1 VALST
6 VWQAEAAM
14 GQSDRTHLDHLVGW
28 WAVLA
33 DLCFSD
39 LVLYLPVDVEAE
51 GSTVDGFVMAQHIRP
66 ATSQT
71 IYPTE
76 LVGEVRT
83 TTQRPLVAEAFVTGG
98 MVEGRIDSAWLGEQI
113 QVEAIPVCRGD
124 HVVAVIT
131 REFVSSTR
139 REAGELERTYAEVFN
154 RFAQMIGAG
163 ALPFGVEEDRLP
175 DGPRVGDGVIVT
187 DGGGV
192 ITYASPNAVSALM
205 RPSAGS
211 GPKVVGERLDQ
222 VGLGSVGLDALVT
235 RQPASVEIGT
245 GGDIIISIRCI
256 PLLAAGEVT
265 GSVVLLRDI
274 SDLRRRDRMLL
285 SKDATIREIH
295 HRVKNNLQTISA
307 LLRLQ
312 GRRLVEP
319 SARLAVEESVRRI
332 RAIAIVHE
340 ILSREPGDDVPFA
353 DILRPLIRMV
363 EEGLVSSE
371 RPVRFAVEGDPGLL
385 PSPAAT
391 SLAVVLSELFQNVV
405 EHAYPLSLGPAEG
418 LVRVRFDNRGEH
430 LAVVV
435 EDDGVGL
442 PVGYTID
449 GSDSLGLSIVRTLV
463 TSELGG
469 TIAVGPA
476 DGAAPRVGT
485 RFELSVIIDD
495 SGDRLPN
502 R

>member
-1 VALST
+1 VALSA
-6 VWQAEAAM
+6 VWRAQARM
-14 GQSDRTHLDHLVGW
+14 GSADRAHLDHLVGW

-39 LVLYLPVDVEAE
+39 LVLYLPVDVEVDGE
-51 GSTVDGFVMAQHIRP
+51 RLDGFVMAQHVRP

-71 IYPTE
+71 IYPIE

-83 TTQRPLVAEAFVTGG
+83 TTQRPLVADAYATGAI
-98 MVEGRIDSAWLGEQI
+98 VEGRIDSAWLGEQI
-113 QVEAIPVCRGD
+113 QVEAIPVRRGD
-124 HVVAVIT
+124 QVVAVIT

-139 REAGELERTYAEVFN
+139 REAGELEQTYAAVFN
-154 RFAQMIGAG
+154 RFAEMIAAG
-163 ALPFGVEEDRLP
+163 ALPFGAEEDRLP

-187 DGGGV
+187 DDEGS
-192 ITYASPNAVSALM
+192 IAYASPNAVSALM
-205 RPSAGS
+205 RPGS
-211 GPKVVGERLDQ
+211 GSGSKVVGQRLDQ

-235 RQPASVEIGT
+235 RHPVSVEVET
-245 GGDIIISIRCI
+245 GGDIVVSIRCI
-256 PLLAAGEVT
+256 PLVAEGEVT
-265 GSVVLLRDI
+265 GSVVLLRDV

-319 SARLAVEESVRRI
+319 SARSAVEESVRRI

-363 EEGLVSSE
+363 EEGLVSAE
-371 RPVRFAVEGDPGLL
+371 RPVRFVVGGDPGLL

-405 EHAYPLSLGPAEG
+405 EHAYPMSLGPAAGVVSVEFETDG
-418 LVRVRFDNRGEH
+418 ARLK
-430 LAVVV
+430 VVV

-442 PVGYTID
+442 PDGYTID
-449 GSDSLGLSIVRTLV
+449 GGESLGLSIVRTLV

-469 TIAVGPA
+469 TIEVGPA
-476 DGAAPRVGT
+476 GGQPPRVGT
-485 RFELSVIIDD
+485 RFELSVMIDAD
-495 SGDRLPN
+495 ADLPA

>member
-6 VWQAEAAM
+6 VWRAEAAM
-14 GQSDRTHLDHLVGW
+14 GSVDRAHMDHLVGW

-39 LVLYLPVDVEAE
+39 LVLYLPVDLAVEGQA
-51 GSTVDGFVMAQHIRP
+51 VDGFVMAQHVRP

-83 TTQRPLVAEAFVTGG
+83 TTQRPLVAEAYATGG
-98 MVEGRIDSAWLGEQI
+98 IVEGRIDSAWLGEQI
-113 QVEAIPVCRGD
+113 QVEAIPVRRGD

-154 RFAQMIGAG
+154 RFAQMIAAG
-163 ALPFGVEEDRLP
+163 ALPFGAEEDRLP

-187 DGGGV
+187 DDGGS
-192 ITYASPNAVSALM
+192 IAYASPNAVSALM
-205 RPSAGS
+205 RPGS
-211 GPKVVGERLDQ
+211 GSGSKVVGQRLDQ
-222 VGLGSVGLDALVT
+222 VGLGSVGLDALVARRPVSLET
-235 RQPASVEIGT
+235 GI

-256 PLLAAGEVT
+256 PLLADGEVT

-363 EEGLVSSE
+363 EEGLVSTE
-371 RPVRFAVEGDPGLL
+371 RPVRFVVEGDPGLL

-405 EHAYPLSLGPAEG
+405 EHAYPMSLGPVAG
-418 LVRVRFDNRGEH
+418 VVRVVFDPNGEQ
-430 LAVVV
+430 LGVVI

-442 PVGYTID
+442 PDDYTID
-449 GSDSLGLSIVRTLV
+449 GGDSLGLSIVRTLV

-469 TIAVGPA
+469 TIAVNQAG
-476 DGAAPRVGT
+476 GAPPRVGT
-485 RFELSVIIDD
+485 RFELSVRIDE
-495 SGDRLPN
+495 DRGLPA